1 MKEFDLWD
9 PQNEIV
15 QNVYKGENYCIW
27 DRNGEGRESFFQG
40 MDCSTRIKK
49 KSFMIS

>member
-27 DRNGEGRESFFQG
+27 DRNGEGR
-40 MDCSTRIKK
+40 D
-49 KSFMIS
+49 